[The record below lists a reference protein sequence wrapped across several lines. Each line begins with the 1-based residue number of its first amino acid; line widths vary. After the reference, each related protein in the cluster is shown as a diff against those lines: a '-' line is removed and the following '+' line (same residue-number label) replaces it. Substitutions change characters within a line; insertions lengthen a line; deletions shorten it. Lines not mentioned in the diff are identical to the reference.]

1 MKGFTQY
8 PTSSQELSQAQTQCQ
23 GYSQAP
29 PPTQK
34 HRNITDDRTKV
45 NEVRYIE
52 FDDFSDDEF
61 GDFGL
66 ADETNTKSD
75 AIPEKVTEL
84 SLSTQLEKLGGEGE
98 HLITTVYEGK
108 CKAWGSEENCNSE
121 LNLEKNVL
129 DDGEVFQPLENP
141 ALTPGLEYKWR
152 DSSTYTIMLNTLGID
167 SKVLLYGENWRSSVP
182 RYLPITPGLLTTQSS
197 PVQKPERFGQKTKDT
212 GNGGVT
218 PDEFDGNNTNPLE
231 EDGVSE
237 VRLTKQSRETP
248 KVITELL
255 AAQNNQTSRA
265 DKTSE
270 IFLQKH
276 TSREVKTILDRFPLL
291 NFMTTPLLMFPTK
304 FLDKKKK
311 RPKPEES

>member
-1 MKGFTQY
+1 M
-8 PTSSQELSQAQTQCQ
+8 
-23 GYSQAP
+23 
-29 PPTQK
+29 
-34 HRNITDDRTKV
+34 TDDRTKV

-52 FDDFSDDEF
+52 FDDFSHDEF
-61 GDFGL
+61 GDFGF
-66 ADETNTKSD
+66 ADDTNTKSD

-84 SLSTQLEKLGGEGE
+84 SLSTQLERLGE
-98 HLITTVYEGK
+98 HLITTVYGGK
-108 CKAWGSEENCNSE
+108 CKAWGAEENCNSE
-121 LNLEKNVL
+121 FNLEKNVL

-167 SKVLLYGENWRSSVP
+167 SRVFLYGENWHSSVP
-182 RYLPITPGLLTTQSS
+182 RYLPKTPGLLTTEPSQ
-197 PVQKPERFGQKTKDT
+197 VQKPEKFGQKTKDT
-212 GNGGVT
+212 GNGSVT

-231 EDGVSE
+231 ENGLSE
-237 VRLTKQSRETP
+237 VKPTKQSRETP

-255 AAQNNQTSRA
+255 AAQNNKTSRV
-265 DKTSE
+265 DETSE

-304 FLDKKKK
+304 FMDKKKK

>member
-1 MKGFTQY
+1 M
-8 PTSSQELSQAQTQCQ
+8 
-23 GYSQAP
+23 
-29 PPTQK
+29 
-34 HRNITDDRTKV
+34 TDDRTKV

-52 FDDFSDDEF
+52 FDDFSHDEF
-61 GDFGL
+61 GDFGF
-66 ADETNTKSD
+66 ADDTNTKSD

-84 SLSTQLEKLGGEGE
+84 SLSTQLERLGE
-98 HLITTVYEGK
+98 HLITTVYGGK
-108 CKAWGSEENCNSE
+108 CKAWGAEENCNSE
-121 LNLEKNVL
+121 FNLEKNVL

-167 SKVLLYGENWRSSVP
+167 SKVLLYGENWRSSVL
-182 RYLPITPGLLTTQSS
+182 RYVPKTPGLLKTEPSQ
-197 PVQKPERFGQKTKDT
+197 VQKPEKFGQRTKDT
-212 GNGGVT
+212 GNGSVT

-231 EDGVSE
+231 ENGLSE
-237 VRLTKQSRETP
+237 VKPTKQSRETP

-255 AAQNNQTSRA
+255 AAQNNKTSRV
-265 DKTSE
+265 DETSE

-304 FLDKKKK
+304 FMDKKKK